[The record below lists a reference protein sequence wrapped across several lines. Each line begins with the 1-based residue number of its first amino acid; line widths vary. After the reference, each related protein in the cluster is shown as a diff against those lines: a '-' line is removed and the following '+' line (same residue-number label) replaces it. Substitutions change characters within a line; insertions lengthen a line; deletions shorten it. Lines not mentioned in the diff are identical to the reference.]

1 MPKKYFGSFKLD
13 NRDELVGDTYKELIR
28 FNINVSSD
36 TTLQRGMLLSADSFE
51 GNFKLVDSTDTGK
64 VFAVALDNFTADSD
78 NTVTQAY
85 TSGVFNREKI
95 ITAATDS
102 SILNALT
109 PELRKQN
116 IHFTSIKNF

>member
-1 MPKKYFGSFKLD
+1 MPKKYFGSFKIS
-13 NRDELVGDTYKELIR
+13 NKDELVGDTWRELIR
-28 FNINVSSD
+28 FNINVASD
-36 TTLQRGMLLSADSFE
+36 TTIQRGTLLAADSFE

-64 VFAVALDNFTADSD
+64 VFAIALDNFTADSD
-78 NTVTQAY
+78 STVAQAY

-116 IHFTSIKNF
+116 IFFTSVKNF